1 MECRVWSVKCRVSSV
16 ECIVAPATQKNFRHG
31 IQQVEMSQ
39 SATPATQNNMTTC
52 LKTFEKERCGTF
64 PIDTARP
71 QENQRLETR
80 HVGAAK
86 RAFRARLPPIFTVG
100 NLRKLPSSF
109 ITSHKMLRHAYHGIC
124 TLSPPDAALTMRFA
138 KNTQHD
144 KSKVLRLPRQMT
156 MDTSKVL
163 RLPRKLQ
170 RVF

>member
-1 MECRVWSVKCRVSSV
+1 MPRKTTWQ
-16 ECIVAPATQKNFRHG
+16 PAWKPSKRRD
-31 IQQVEMSQ
+31 VVPS
-39 SATPATQNNMTTC
+39 
-52 LKTFEKERCGTF
+52 

-80 HVGAAK
+80 HVSAEK

-109 ITSHKMLRHAYHGIC
+109 ITSQKMLRHSYHGIR
-124 TLSPPDAALTMRFA
+124 TLSPPDAALTLRVA

-144 KSKVLRLPRQMT
+144 TSKVLRLPRQMT

-170 RVF
+170 RIFWKRWKSIALATQNDFRHVTKNVWMSRHMWNLQKWPLLQNLP